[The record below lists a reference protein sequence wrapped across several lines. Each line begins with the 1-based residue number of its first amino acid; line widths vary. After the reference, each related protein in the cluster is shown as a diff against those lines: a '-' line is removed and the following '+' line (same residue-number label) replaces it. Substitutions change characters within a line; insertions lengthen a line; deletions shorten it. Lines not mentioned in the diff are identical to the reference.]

1 MKFLDLSGLLVLSAV
16 EAKPQGRTRVGWKK
30 RPVRFSK
37 PDRSFHYICCMVAMY
52 FLFISGGEIFFI
64 MFIVVMVFG
73 ADKIPGIAK
82 GLGKGMRQLK
92 DATEDIK
99 QEIQKSADKQGIDT
113 SFVTDIKKDIDD
125 VKDNLTSGIGTDI
138 KKEVDQVKKKVEDIS
153 GTVKRS

>member
-1 MKFLDLSGLLVLSAV
+1 MHV
-16 EAKPQGRTRVGWKK
+16 
-30 RPVRFSK
+30 
-37 PDRSFHYICCMVAMY
+37 
-52 FLFISGGEIFFI
+52 LFISGGEIFFI

-113 SFVTDIKKDIDD
+113 SFVKDIKKDIDD
-125 VKDNLTSGIGTDI
+125 VKDNISSSIGKDF
-138 KKEVDQVKKKVEDIS
+138 KEGVDAVKKNVDDVS
-153 GTVKRS
+153 GTIKRG

>member
-1 MKFLDLSGLLVLSAV
+1 
-16 EAKPQGRTRVGWKK
+16 
-30 RPVRFSK
+30 
-37 PDRSFHYICCMVAMY
+37 MY
-52 FLFISGGEIFFI
+52 SLFISGAEIFFI

-113 SFVTDIKKDIDD
+113 SFVKDIKKDIDD
-125 VKDNLTSGIGTDI
+125 MKKDIDSGLAKD
-138 KKEVDQVKKKVEDIS
+138 VKKQIS
-153 GTVKRS
+153 DVGKNINEVTGSIKRK

>member
-1 MKFLDLSGLLVLSAV
+1 
-16 EAKPQGRTRVGWKK
+16 
-30 RPVRFSK
+30 
-37 PDRSFHYICCMVAMY
+37 
-52 FLFISGGEIFFI
+52 

-113 SFVTDIKKDIDD
+113 SFVSDIKKDIDE
-125 VKDNLTSGIGTDI
+125 VKGNLTSGLS
-138 KKEVDQVKKKVEDIS
+138 KEINEVKDGVEKFS
-153 GTVKRS
+153 GSVKRK

>member
-1 MKFLDLSGLLVLSAV
+1 
-16 EAKPQGRTRVGWKK
+16 
-30 RPVRFSK
+30 
-37 PDRSFHYICCMVAMY
+37 MY
-52 FLFISGGEIFFI
+52 SLFISGAEIFFI

-73 ADKIPGIAK
+73 ADKIPDIAK

-125 VKDNLTSGIGTDI
+125 MKKDISSGLGSD
-138 KKEVDQVKKKVEDIS
+138 VKKQIADVSKNINDVTGSI
-153 GTVKRS
+153 KRK